1 MARSEPANEVRRAV
15 EGKEGWNQ
23 VDDVQDSPIPEPNR
37 PVPAGQGGGAI
48 AEYFKFAER
57 GTNMATEV
65 KAGVTT
71 FLVMAYIL
79 FLNPAILSNMFG
91 APGSAEALAF
101 IPAAAAATA
110 LVAGAMTIIMGIVA
124 NTPLALAAGLGINGA
139 VAFGLVLTQGLTPA
153 GAMGVIVLEG
163 LIVTLLVL
171 VGLREAI
178 MRAVP
183 MALKRAIG
191 VGIGL
196 FILFIGFIDAGI
208 IIKTGG
214 SSAENPVPVTFVFPT
229 EPAHFLFWFG
239 LLVTVALWARKVPA
253 ALLISILVTTV
264 IAIVVGIQKLPAS
277 FVATPDFSTLGAFD
291 LGNVFSTLG
300 VLAAL
305 LTIFSFMLT
314 DFFDTMGT
322 ATAIS
327 EQAGLVEEDGQPRD
341 VGRILLVDSV
351 AAAVGGAAGIS
362 SNTSY
367 IESAAGVAEGG
378 RTGFTSVVTGLLFL
392 AAILLAPLA
401 VLVPYVAT
409 GPVLVFVGF
418 LMISLIRDI
427 DFTDIEEGFPAL
439 LGLILMPLTF
449 SITVG
454 IGAAFVAHV
463 VVKIVR
469 GKASSIHP
477 LMWVVAIA
485 FIVYF
490 MQTWLN
496 NTVI

>member
-1 MARSEPANEVRRAV
+1 VDRRV
-15 EGKEGWNQ
+15 EGEEEPLA
-23 VDDVQDSPIPEPNR
+23 VD
-37 PVPAGQGGGAI
+37 AI
-48 AEYFKFAER
+48 ANYFRFSER
-57 GTNMATEV
+57 GTNLATET

-71 FLVMAYIL
+71 FMVMAYIL

-91 APGSAEALAF
+91 APGSPEAAAI
-101 IPAAAAATA
+101 IPALSAATA
-110 LVAGAMTIIMGIVA
+110 LIAGLMTLAMGIFA
-124 NTPLALAAGLGINGA
+124 NTPIALAAGLGINGA

-163 LIVTLLVL
+163 VLVTLLVL

-183 MALKRAIG
+183 QSLKRAIG

-208 IIKTGG
+208 IVKTGG

-229 EPAHFLFWFG
+229 EPAHFVFWLG
-239 LLVTVALWARKVPA
+239 LLITVALWARKVPA

-264 IAIVVGIQKLPAS
+264 IAIAVGIQKLPTT
-277 FVATPDFSTLGAFD
+277 FTATPSFSTLGAFD
-291 LGNVFSTLG
+291 LGNVFTVLG
-300 VLAAL
+300 GLAAV

-327 EQAGLVEEDGQPRD
+327 EQAGLVDEEGHPQN

-351 AAAVGGAAGIS
+351 AAAVGGAAGVS

-392 AAILLAPLA
+392 AAILLTPLA

-418 LMISLIRDI
+418 LMVSLIRGI
-427 DFTDIEEGFPAL
+427 DFDDIEEGFPAL
-439 LGLILMPLTF
+439 LGMILMPLTF

-454 IGAAFVAHV
+454 IGAAFVAYV
-463 VVKIVR
+463 VVKVVR
-469 GKASSIHP
+469 GKITQVHP
-477 LMWVVAIA
+477 LMWAVAIA
-485 FIVYF
+485 FVIYF
-490 MQTWLN
+490 MQNWIN
-496 NTVI
+496 SVI